1 VTHYCRPKKIRIRL
15 LRSLET
21 TGIVRLTYDFRRPLE
36 GDEAEL
42 LTSLIGW
49 RRGSSVRTDETG
61 QVVGCVA
68 HPDDWAE
75 FKKELRK
82 RKIGKANVALLAKSE
97 CAKPEMK

>member
-1 VTHYCRPKKIRIRL
+1 MARD
-15 LRSLET
+15 ET
-21 TGIVRLTYDFRRPLE
+21 AGIVRLTYDFPARPLE
-36 GDEAEL
+36 GREAEL

-49 RRGSSVRTDETG
+49 RRGSSVRTDESG

-82 RKIGKANVALLAKSE
+82 RNIRYSGFANAKKRTKGE
-97 CAKPEMK
+97 N